1 MVTLLVTVEVVIFLL
16 LTAYMLAFAVSF
28 SPVILADVISRA
40 RNSVSN
46 RWVKAVRLW
55 RAVERTTVLS
65 GRWVIELSRRGI

>member
-16 LTAYMLAFAVSF
+16 LAAYMLAFALSF

-40 RNSVSN
+40 RTSVSN

-55 RAVERTTVLS
+55 IAVERATVLS
-65 GRWVIELSRRGI
+65 GRRVISRRGT